1 MARIWQIR
9 QSDEPSRYG
18 MDYRKKYETEEEM
31 DAYECGYEEGYGDAM
46 KEVNGGA
53 VGQRMG
59 YRGYMDER
67 GRGESGYRMDDGMG
81 YRRHR
86 DSRGRYM

>member
-18 MDYRKKYETEEEM
+18 MDYKKYDSEEEM
-31 DAYECGYEEGYGDAM
+31 EAYECGYEEGYGDAM
-46 KEVNGGA
+46 RQVSGEHMGS
-53 VGQRMG
+53 RMG
-59 YRGYMDER
+59 YRNRMENHMD
-67 GRGESGYRMDDGMG
+67 GGDMD
-81 YRRHR
+81 YRRRR